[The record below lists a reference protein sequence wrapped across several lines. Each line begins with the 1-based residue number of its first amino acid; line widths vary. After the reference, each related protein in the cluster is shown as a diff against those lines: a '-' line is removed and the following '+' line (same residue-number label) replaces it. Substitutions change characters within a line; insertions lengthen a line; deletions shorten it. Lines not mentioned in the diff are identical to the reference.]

1 MTASPP
7 KKSPWSAFDRTVH
20 VVTVLILVGLAVNEF
35 SHLYRV
41 TATVAAAPQLYERHN
56 TWSSTFPFVGSYF
69 LMKPEGY
76 DPKKSY
82 PLVVALHGVSSRI
95 YAAEALASPGFRKS
109 YPVFVMVP
117 VAPQRA
123 FWATPENPEYQMRR
137 NIPYPDHWPQV
148 IAGIDQIMNTYPID
162 KSRVYVVGHS
172 MGASGVIGALE
183 RYPDRFAAGIASAGT
198 WDPAET
204 WHINDPLWLMHGS
217 DDKFIP
223 IEHSRMLAAE
233 LKARDLPAHFNAL
246 AGRGHDIG
254 PYVYAKPELW
264 KWLLSQRSNAER

>member
-1 MTASPP
+1 MSASPA
-7 KKSPWSAFDRTVH
+7 KKPPRSVFDRAIDILRNL
-20 VVTVLILVGLAVNEF
+20 LIVFLLANEI
-35 SHLYRV
+35 SHIFRM
-41 TATVAAAPQLYERHN
+41 TTTVAAAPHLYARHN

-76 DPKKSY
+76 DSKKSY

-123 FWATPENPEYQMRR
+123 FWATPKNREYQMRR
-137 NIPYPDHWPQV
+137 NIPYPDHLPQV
-148 IAGIDQIMNTYPID
+148 MAGIDQIINNYPID
-162 KSRVYVVGHS
+162 KSRIYIVGHS
-172 MGASGVIGALE
+172 MGASGVVGALE

-204 WHINDPLWLMHGS
+204 AHINDPLWLIHGS
-217 DDKFIP
+217 DDRSIP
-223 IEHSRMLAAE
+223 FEHSRILAAE
-233 LKARDLPAHFNAL
+233 LRARGLPAHFNAL

-254 PYVYAKPELW
+254 PTVFAKPELW
-264 KWLLSQRSNAER
+264 KWLLSQKSNAER